1 MRSLTSLAALLAA
14 LAAAQTG
21 HAGSRAEWVATLTCA
36 ESDQMAYSGPGRG
49 ERLAGGRVTMPAA
62 SAVLQ
67 LGPRES
73 DGFRFAKRGVSVR
86 SGGPVTLRVP
96 RELRSVY
103 RLSWGGEYS
112 PHGIRFTTCAG
123 RRWTHFAGGY
133 YVRKPACVAVLVT
146 AGGRTSRLR
155 VGVGRRCS

>member
-1 MRSLTSLAALLAA
+1 MRSLTSLAALLVA
-14 LAAAQTG
+14 LAGAQPGVAAP
-21 HAGSRAEWVATLTCA
+21 RAEWIATLTCA
-36 ESDQMAYSGPGRG
+36 ESDQMSYAGPGRG
-49 ERLAGGRVTMPAA
+49 ELLVGGRIAMPAA
-62 SAVLQ
+62 STALQ

-73 DGFRFAKRGVSVR
+73 DGFRFAKRGVSINA
-86 SGGPVTLRVP
+86 GGPVTLRVP
-96 RELRSVY
+96 RGPRSVH

-133 YVRKPACVAVLVT
+133 YVKRPACVAVLVT
-146 AGGRTSRLR
+146 AGGKTTRLR